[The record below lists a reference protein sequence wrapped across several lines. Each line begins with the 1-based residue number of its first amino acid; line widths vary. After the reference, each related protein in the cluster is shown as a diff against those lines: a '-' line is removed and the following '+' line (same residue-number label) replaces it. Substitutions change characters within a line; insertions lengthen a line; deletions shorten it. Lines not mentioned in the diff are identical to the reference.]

1 MNETTEKNE
10 LNELNDIIL
19 NKGNRVNSNKK
30 ILLAIATLGVIL
42 IVVIM
47 LMNSLSSNG
56 TNNLPQAVLPP
67 EPQTQAAQPD
77 EEPLFKEVN
86 VVQEKPSKETDLDAI
101 AKKLK
106 AESLQKTKKELLS
119 KPAADVETKKVI
131 NQKPI
136 VNKSVQ
142 KQIKPKQT
150 TPKQTAQKVIKGSY
164 YIQVGSFSK
173 YAPNKRFLNKI
184 KSLGFSYSY
193 HKIRDLNK
201 VLVGPFNSK
210 DDAKTARRKLRSKVE
225 PGAFLI
231 KL

>member
-119 KPAADVETKKVI
+119 KPTTDVKTKKVI
-131 NQKPI
+131 TQKPI

-142 KQIKPKQT
+142 KQIKPKQI

>member
-142 KQIKPKQT
+142 KQIKPKQI